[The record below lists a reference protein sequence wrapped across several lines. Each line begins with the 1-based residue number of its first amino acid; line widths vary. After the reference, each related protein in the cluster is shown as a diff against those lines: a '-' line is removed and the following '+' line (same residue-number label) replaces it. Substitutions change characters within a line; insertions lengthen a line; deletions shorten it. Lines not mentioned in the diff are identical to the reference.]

1 MNDFSKLAYVD
12 LETTGGRPTSDR
24 ITEIAIVQTI
34 DGIVVDEWHTL
45 VNPGIQIP
53 EMIQRII
60 GITPAM
66 VKDSPTFE
74 EILPVV
80 MEKLA
85 GFVFVAHNARFD
97 TGFLKNAY
105 KRLGEDFSY
114 PVLCTVKLSC
124 KLYSQ
129 YKRHNLDSIIQR
141 FNLKCEA
148 RHRALGDAAALPQL
162 VSRMFKDFDSGD
174 VLAAMALQ
182 RKLGSVPPH
191 LDPKIFDEMPNEP
204 GVYLLYGESGGL
216 LYVGKSVQIRTRVMS
231 HFSSDHSNDR
241 EMRMAQQVHDI
252 EWIVTAG
259 EFSALMLEAE
269 LVKKRAPLFNRQ
281 LRKQK
286 TLFSLYWQANN
297 PEGLKSNTVAAPLIK
312 DINADDSQPYT
323 ASPLDNSYGLFRSRR
338 QAGELLKKI
347 QKEHQLCAKQ
357 LGLEK
362 GKGACFSYQLKRC
375 RGVCCEQESAISYH
389 LRLQQALT
397 PIKVEGWPY
406 DGPVGIYESN
416 EASEIRCIHIVSNWL
431 YLGKV
436 SDESELADF
445 SFDETIRLDID
456 FYRICIS
463 QLQKS
468 SKVIPLKGRLNNYA

>member
-34 DGIVVDEWHTL
+34 DGVVVDEWHTL

-74 EILPVV
+74 EILPTV
-80 MEKLA
+80 MEKLE

-114 PVLCTVKLSC
+114 PVLCTVKLSR
-124 KLYSQ
+124 KLYTQ
-129 YKRHNLDSIIQR
+129 YKRHSLDAIIQR

-191 LDPKIFDEMPNEP
+191 LDPKIFDDMPNEP
-204 GVYLLYGESGGL
+204 GVYLFYGESGGL

-259 EFSALMLEAE
+259 EFSALMLEAD

-281 LRKQK
+281 LRRQK
-286 TLFSLYWQANN
+286 TLFSLYW
-297 PEGLKSNTVAAPLIK
+297 EGNSPKEITSNTVSTPVIR
-312 DINADDSQPYT
+312 DINADDNLT
-323 ASPLDNSYGLFRSRR
+323 DAARLENSYGLFRSRK
-338 QAGELLKKI
+338 QASELLKKV
-347 QKEHQLCAKQ
+347 QKDSQLCAKQ

-362 GKGACFSYQLKRC
+362 GKGPCFSFQLKRC
-375 RGVCCEQESAISYH
+375 RGICCEQESAISYR
-389 LRLQQALT
+389 LRLQQALS
-397 PIKVEGWPY
+397 PIKVKGWPY

-416 EASEIRCIHIVSNWL
+416 EKSGLSCIHIISNWQ

-436 SDESELADF
+436 NDESELADF
-445 SFDETIRLDID
+445 SHDDSISLDID

-463 QLQKS
+463 QLQKN
-468 SKVIPLKGRLNNYA
+468 SKVIPLNTMINNDG

>member
-34 DGIVVDEWHTL
+34 DGVVVDEWHTL
-45 VNPGIQIP
+45 INPGVQIP

-74 EILPVV
+74 EILPTVL
-80 MEKLA
+80 EKLE

-105 KRLGEDFSY
+105 KRLGEDFNY
-114 PVLCTVKLSC
+114 PVLCTVKLSR
-124 KLYSQ
+124 KLYTQ
-129 YKRHNLDSIIQR
+129 YKRHSLDAIIQR

-162 VSRMFKDFDSGD
+162 VSRMFKDFDNGD

-182 RKLGSVPPH
+182 RKLGSVPPY
-191 LDPKIFDEMPNEP
+191 LDPKIFDHMPNEP
-204 GVYLLYGESGGL
+204 GVYLFYGESGGL

-269 LVKKRAPLFNRQ
+269 LVKERAPLFNRQ

-286 TLFSLYWQANN
+286 VLYSLYWQANSIEELQDN
-297 PEGLKSNTVAAPLIK
+297 QVATPKIIDISGDHGTEEESGLNHH
-312 DINADDSQPYT
+312 
-323 ASPLDNSYGLFRSRR
+323 YGLFRSRK
-338 QAGELLKKI
+338 QANDLLKKL
-347 QKEHQLCAKQ
+347 QTENKLCAKH

-362 GKGACFSYQLKRC
+362 GKGACFSFQLKKC
-375 RGVCCEQESAISYH
+375 RGFCCEQESGLSYQM
-389 LRLQQALT
+389 RLQQALA
-397 PIKVEGWPY
+397 PAKVEGWPF
-406 DGPVGIYESN
+406 DGPVGIYEKN
-416 EASEIRCIHIVSNWL
+416 DDSEMMSIHIISNWR

-445 SFDETIRLDID
+445 SYDRSIRLDVD

-463 QLQKS
+463 QLQKKH
-468 SKVIPLKGRLNNYA
+468 KVIPLAGKVFTN